1 MQTDSREALAAAIL
15 FRIEKYY
22 SVEKAGLDVEGEL
35 CSAPRR
41 SDSVEVSAPAMI
53 T

>member
-1 MQTDSREALAAAIL
+1 MQTASREALAAAIL

-35 CSAPRR
+35 CSAPRDLTRLR
-41 SDSVEVSAPAMI
+41 SQPQR
-53 T
+53 